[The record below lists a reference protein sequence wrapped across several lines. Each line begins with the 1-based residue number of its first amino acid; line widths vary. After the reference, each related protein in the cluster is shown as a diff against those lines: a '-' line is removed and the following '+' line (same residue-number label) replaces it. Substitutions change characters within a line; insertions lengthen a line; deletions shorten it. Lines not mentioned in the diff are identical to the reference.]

1 MDEIPRIDVVEAH
14 AKAVAGEALLVCA
27 YEDELKYAAM
37 RLEGS
42 ISLQEFREKRQ
53 KLAKDAEIIFFCA

>member
-1 MDEIPRIDVVEAH
+1 
-14 AKAVAGEALLVCA
+14 VAGEALLVCA

-53 KLAKDAEIIFFCA
+53 KLPKDMEIIFFCA